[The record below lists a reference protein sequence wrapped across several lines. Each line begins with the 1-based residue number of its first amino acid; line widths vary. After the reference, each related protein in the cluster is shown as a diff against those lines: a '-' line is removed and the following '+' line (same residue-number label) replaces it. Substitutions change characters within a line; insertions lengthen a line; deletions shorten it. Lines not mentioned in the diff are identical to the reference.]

1 MVVTAH
7 PEATNV
13 GITILKNGGNAIDA
27 AVAVQF
33 ALAVVYPNAGNI
45 GGGGF
50 LVMRLQSGETQAL
63 DFREKAPGRA
73 GKDMYLDTNGTV
85 NRTAIETSQLASG
98 VPGTVDGMW
107 KVHEKYGSL
116 SWQQVL
122 QPAIDLAEKG
132 FPLAPIQAHDLND
145 VLPELQALNGKTDNY
160 FANNTPWKAGDTLVQ
175 KQLAE
180 TLKHIQANGRDGFY
194 TGAVADYIVKE
205 MQENNG
211 IISADDL
218 ANYQAI
224 WRQPIMCTFKGYSII
239 SIPPPS
245 SGGVLLAQL
254 LKTVEHKLQK
264 NMQHNS
270 PLYVNLLAEAEKYA
284 YADRAQW
291 LGDPDFFD
299 IPISQMLD
307 SIYLQERFSNFTSG
321 LITPSAQIQAG
332 TFAGYESE
340 ETTHFSIVDADGNAV
355 SVTTTLN
362 DSYGSRI
369 FVSGAGFL
377 LNNEMDDFSAK
388 PGEPNLYGLI
398 GGEANAIA
406 PGKRMLSSMTPTIV
420 LKEERLYMVL
430 GSPGGS
436 TIITS
441 VFQNILNVTV
451 HNMTMQESVNAKRF
465 HHQWLPDEIVFE
477 TNAFDEKTKL
487 ALEQMGYSLRERSA
501 IGRVDA
507 ILIRNDG
514 TLEGA
519 ADPRGDD
526 QAMGY

>member
-1 MVVTAH
+1 
-7 PEATNV
+7 
-13 GITILKNGGNAIDA
+13 
-27 AVAVQF
+27 
-33 ALAVVYPNAGNI
+33 
-45 GGGGF
+45 
-50 LVMRLQSGETQAL
+50 
-63 DFREKAPGRA
+63 
-73 GKDMYLDTNGTV
+73 
-85 NRTAIETSQLASG
+85 
-98 VPGTVDGMW
+98 
-107 KVHEKYGSL
+107 
-116 SWQQVL
+116 
-122 QPAIDLAEKG
+122 
-132 FPLAPIQAHDLND
+132 
-145 VLPELQALNGKTDNY
+145 
-160 FANNTPWKAGDTLVQ
+160 
-175 KQLAE
+175 
-180 TLKHIQANGRDGFY
+180 
-194 TGAVADYIVKE
+194 
-205 MQENNG
+205 
-211 IISADDL
+211 
-218 ANYQAI
+218 
-224 WRQPIMCTFKGYSII
+224 
-239 SIPPPS
+239 
-245 SGGVLLAQL
+245 
-254 LKTVEHKLQK
+254 
-264 NMQHNS
+264 
-270 PLYVNLLAEAEKYA
+270 
-284 YADRAQW
+284 